1 MDIAPGLESKSFG
14 LCAAAEPDGGMMG
27 GGTDGG

>member
-1 MDIAPGLESKSFG
+1 MGIAPGLESTSFG
-14 LCAAAEPDGGMMG
+14 LCAPAGPDGGMMD